1 MHGSVSDRCT
11 RLRDDEGP
19 APMGPT
25 PETSSH
31 LAKAPWPA
39 TGDSRSPDHWW
50 LSGCQRRRDSSLCP
64 RPTRI
69 ATAGASR
76 LRSGSGLVAFT
87 VERLDGGLAVAG
99 YACSTAFSRFRR
111 HQWLTKKRRDGAR
124 NGASPSSMHLKR
136 MKPCRLL
143 GRRAVV
149 CASVFVKRASQAK
162 RRPSCLTVPSHVAR
176 GEPTE
181 PHGFNFSL
189 VGTGVSDTGAHY
201 VFISVANGQTTFP
214 EGEPGFPP
222 PPDRAAG
229 DAFTSVGRLLVI
241 RQGSASPA
249 DDQSFFALDHITA
262 TPDGEI
268 TAIKIMF
275 DEHCQ

>member
-1 MHGSVSDRCT
+1 MCLQT
-11 RLRDDEGP
+11 RLRVWSC
-19 APMGPT
+19 A
-25 PETSSH
+25 
-31 LAKAPWPA
+31 LAIAVFSAFAGVPSA
-39 TGDSRSPDHWW
+39 QAQAES
-50 LSGCQRRRDSSLCP
+50 
-64 RPTRI
+64 TRED
-69 ATAGASR
+69 
-76 LRSGSGLVAFT
+76 F
-87 VERLDGGLAVAG
+87 
-99 YACSTAFSRFRR
+99 AFSIV
-111 HQWLTKKRRDGAR
+111 
-124 NGASPSSMHLKR
+124 N
-136 MKPCRLL
+136 PCTDETILFE
-143 GRRAVV
+143 G
-149 CASVFVKRASQAK
+149 
-162 RRPSCLTVPSHVAR
+162 TVHNVAR

-268 TAIKIMF
+268 TAIKITF